1 MSQIYRESLRKF
13 ETVTLD
19 YEIPIWKESAN
30 KDAQLKR
37 ITLRDFF
44 ASDVISTVI
53 DPPNWGTD
61 PLIVTGSH
69 THNLAGNTVT
79 LRNGVHTFDATLEF
93 RALGNVLFPNVT
105 QNDALTKLA
114 VFDSNT
120 GQIKWRNASTLS
132 GDYFDKTSD
141 DTDNITEGAN
151 KFVTSAHLIKL
162 GHISVS
168 QAVNLDTMESNISAN
183 NTKNTNVNTNLS
195 ESSFNANTVTIGSS
209 DGDDVILVGATTS
222 RAGLL
227 TSSIFDS
234 IAANTLKVSN
244 QPTNIVIGTPTATT
258 NVIGSSDGSNGT
270 LSGATTVYAGLLIA
284 ADKVKLTGIEN
295 LADVTNA
302 ANVTSAGALMD
313 SEVTNLAQVKAFD
326 SSDYATSAQGTLASN
341 ALPKS
346 GGAMVGAI
354 TTNSTFDGRNVATD
368 GTKLDGIQAGATPD
382 QTDSEIET
390 AYNNQVAAVT
400 QAEAEAGTVTTVK
413 RWTPERV
420 KQAITALGGT
430 PSLNNGQVFVGNASN
445 SATSVAMSGDVAI
458 NNAGA
463 TTIQPDSVSYDKMQD
478 VSQAALLG
486 NQTGAGTVE
495 EIPIIEQF
503 IPTGSTRTLLE
514 TTSNW
519 DVNGIYTGSTI
530 TGTYQGQSHYNQNY
544 FFMAVDDNVWI
555 RLIRG

>member
-478 VSQAALLG
+478 LSQAALLG
-486 NQTGAGTVE
+486 NQTGPGSVE

-503 IPTGSTRTLLE
+503 IPTGSIRTLLE